1 MTATACST
9 TLDRFLDDGQQWQ
22 DLHTWLLPLVEMW
35 VYYADVPSWHGQQ
48 KEISEDITQEALLR
62 TFRYSQRARRG
73 EVRTIAS
80 LKSLS
85 RTIAQ
90 NHFRDRRKKD
100 RCLVRPTY
108 SDTPPDVYSAPGEQ
122 VDPSEIA
129 VDQLMFTSVIL
140 NAARLVVKFPPRQR
154 MALLTDLANTA
165 DFNAPPTLLTQALSK
180 EGIDLRDYHQP
191 LSKEPAERNRYAA
204 LLCIAYKRLRKEV
217 EV

>member
-9 TLDRFLDDGQQWQ
+9 TLDCLLDDGQKWQ
-22 DLHTWLLPLVEMW
+22 DLQTWLLPLVEMW
-35 VYYADVPSWHGQQ
+35 VYYADVPSWYGQQ
-48 KEISEDITQEALLR
+48 REIAEDITQEAMLR
-62 TFRYSQRARRG
+62 TFRYSQRADRG
-73 EVRTIAS
+73 EVRIIAS

-90 NHFRDRRKKD
+90 NHFRDRRKKE

-108 SDTPPDVYSAPGEQ
+108 YDTIPDGYALRNEQ

-129 VDQLMFTSVIL
+129 IDELMSTSVIV

-154 MALLTDLANTA
+154 SALLTDLANTA
-165 DFNAPPTLLTQALSK
+165 DFNAPPTLLTQALSE
-180 EGIDLRDYHQP
+180 EGINLRDYHHP
-191 LSKEPAERNRYAA
+191 VPAEPAERNRYAA